1 MFDTVNGF
9 AKAAGQQHNGN
20 GLFSDGDAIALRL
33 RLITEEFLELTEAMH
48 AAHHQPTTEN
58 KAHAL
63 KEMCDLLYVTLGTGV
78 VFFKPEVCRDAY
90 EIVHDNNMTKVT
102 GAVDKKDGKVTK
114 PKDYKPVD
122 LTPLVR
128 GDAA

>member
-1 MFDTVNGF
+1 MVSQRQ
-9 AKAAGQQHNGN
+9 AGQQHNGN

-48 AAHHQPTTEN
+48 AVHHQPTTEN

-78 VFFKPEVCRDAY
+78 VFFKQRFVEMRTRSY
-90 EIVHDNNMTKVT
+90 TT
-102 GAVDKKDGKVTK
+102 T
-114 PKDYKPVD
+114 
-122 LTPLVR
+122 T
-128 GDAA
+128 